1 MRFLSRSQSLSCLVL
16 LFAIS
21 LVSCEEDITTI
32 GNGVIDGDPF
42 VTDMAVYDVFA
53 FNKKVEAV
61 QTNSL
66 PIYQLGVF
74 NDPVF
79 GRTTAS
85 ITTQVSLPGG
95 AGNPTFGTYSQLTED
110 TSDSDDIES
119 TIEENETV
127 TEVFL
132 YIPYSRNSSADS
144 DLDGVANE
152 FDVDPLD
159 PNSDSDGDGLTDNQE
174 RLAGSDPLNEDTDGD
189 GILDDEDTSTLANRF
204 PIKRDLDSI
213 YGNREAP
220 FNFKVERSTFYLR
233 DLDPNTNFQESQA
246 YFSNQEFAPAFVSD
260 VLYEGEVQINDEQ
273 TLIFQEDDPDT
284 EDDESL
290 ESPQVIEPGIRVPL
304 NAAFFQNNI
313 LDKEGQSELISDSNF
328 KDFFRG
334 IHLTVTPLTDD
345 IMLLLD
351 LRNASI
357 TIGYEYDRVVDGE
370 LEKDEREFILS
381 LITGQ
386 GNAPIQ
392 GNAVNTL
399 VSDMYPLEVMNA
411 LDTGNNSERIY
422 LKGAAGS
429 YAEIKLFDENNGED
443 VINQIKANNWI
454 INEANLVFYVD
465 RASLDAA
472 GSVEEPPRLYLY
484 NADNNN
490 PLYDPARE
498 NSIADTPLGIYLDY
512 DGFLEESNEK
522 GIKYT
527 VRITDHINNII
538 IRDSTNAT
546 LALTISPDIRISGTA
561 NAMLSGNV
569 EKRLPVAANLTP
581 LSTILFGSTAAV
593 SEENKLKLEIFYTE
607 TN

>member
-334 IHLTVTPLTDD
+334 IHLTVTP
-345 IMLLLD
+345 
-351 LRNASI
+351 
-357 TIGYEYDRVVDGE
+357 DRKSVV
-370 LEKDEREFILS
+370 
-381 LITGQ
+381 
-386 GNAPIQ
+386 
-392 GNAVNTL
+392 
-399 VSDMYPLEVMNA
+399 
-411 LDTGNNSERIY
+411 
-422 LKGAAGS
+422 
-429 YAEIKLFDENNGED
+429 
-443 VINQIKANNWI
+443 
-454 INEANLVFYVD
+454 
-465 RASLDAA
+465 
-472 GSVEEPPRLYLY
+472 
-484 NADNNN
+484 
-490 PLYDPARE
+490 
-498 NSIADTPLGIYLDY
+498 
-512 DGFLEESNEK
+512 
-522 GIKYT
+522 
-527 VRITDHINNII
+527 
-538 IRDSTNAT
+538 
-546 LALTISPDIRISGTA
+546 
-561 NAMLSGNV
+561 
-569 EKRLPVAANLTP
+569 
-581 LSTILFGSTAAV
+581 
-593 SEENKLKLEIFYTE
+593 
-607 TN
+607 

>member
-1 MRFLSRSQSLSCLVL
+1 MRFFSRVQILSGIIL
-16 LFAIS
+16 LFAITM
-21 LVSCEEDITTI
+21 VSCEEEQTTL

-42 VTDMAVYDVFA
+42 VTDKAVYDVFA
-53 FNKKVEAV
+53 YNKKVEAV

-74 NDPVF
+74 NDPVY
-79 GRTTAS
+79 GRTTGS
-85 ITTQVSLPGG
+85 ITSQVSLPGG
-95 AGNPTFGTYSQLTED
+95 AGNPTFGTYSQQTED
-110 TSDSDDIES
+110 ASDTDDNES

-144 DLDGVANE
+144 DLDGVADE
-152 FDVDPLD
+152 FDVDPAD

-174 RLAGSDPLNEDTDGD
+174 RLGGTDPLNEDTDGD

-220 FNFKVERSTFYLR
+220 FTFKVERSTFFLR
-233 DLDPNTNFQESQA
+233 DLDPDTSFQEGQE

-260 VLYEGEVQINDEQ
+260 LLYEGEVQINDEQ

-290 ESPQVIEPGIRVPL
+290 ESPEVIEPGIRVPL

-334 IHLTVTPLTDD
+334 IHLTVTPTTDD

-357 TIGYEYDRVVDGE
+357 IIGYEYDRIVDGE
-370 LEKDEREFILS
+370 LEKSEREFTLS

-399 VSDMYPLEVMNA
+399 ISDMYPPEVMNA
-411 LDTGNNSERIY
+411 MDTGNNSEKIY

-429 YAEIKLFDENNGED
+429 YAEIKLFDENNGEEI
-443 VINQIKANNWI
+443 INQIKANNWI
-454 INEANLVFYVD
+454 INEANLVF
-465 RASLDAA
+465 
-472 GSVEEPPRLYLY
+472 
-484 NADNNN
+484 
-490 PLYDPARE
+490 
-498 NSIADTPLGIYLDY
+498 
-512 DGFLEESNEK
+512 
-522 GIKYT
+522 
-527 VRITDHINNII
+527 
-538 IRDSTNAT
+538 
-546 LALTISPDIRISGTA
+546 
-561 NAMLSGNV
+561 
-569 EKRLPVAANLTP
+569 
-581 LSTILFGSTAAV
+581 
-593 SEENKLKLEIFYTE
+593 
-607 TN
+607 